1 MRVASPSSSVSTS
14 QVAPSTPVVK
24 PEPPPAP
31 KPVRDA
37 LVKPVAAQPAPKRTT
52 APRAKPVD
60 YRVRPGDTM
69 SGIAAKN
76 DLSLKQLIKLNPQ
89 VKNPSLIHVG
99 EVVHLAAKKSAPK
112 TASYTVKSGD
122 TFGEIAKAHGLT
134 TPQLSRLNPQVKDIN
149 LIHPGD
155 KLRVKAKRPQQPS
168 TPSTPSTPSM
178 PSTPSTPSQP
188 SSGPQAAERAGMP
201 NTVGWSQ
208 AKEFALY
215 SDFVNKFGDA
225 QAKKDLA
232 AGKRVVLSLRNSTPM
247 TSDQPYY
254 GKYDDRIVVLWKDRA
269 GPHVVE
275 LAANTEPNRR
285 WSIEANNSSKPVGR
299 LATGQTIRYHKTW
312 STKFGN
318 HLQPYGNPY
327 AQRDENRNYR
337 FEKNEKKYNGSWG
350 GELMYIHSAYDGN
363 TGSQGCQTMDPGR
376 FASFWRALGSQ
387 SDFSNVLVDVTKG

>member
-1 MRVASPSSSVSTS
+1 MRVASTSSSVSTS
-14 QVAPSTPVVK
+14 QVATPTPVVK

-31 KPVRDA
+31 KPKAPRDA
-37 LVKPVAAQPAPKRTT
+37 LVKPVAEKAAPKRAT
-52 APRAKPVD
+52 APRATPTD

-99 EVVHLAAKKSAPK
+99 EVIHLAKKRAPPK
-112 TASYTVKSGD
+112 TTTYTVKSGD

-134 TPQLSRLNPQVKDIN
+134 TPQLSKLNPQVKDIN
-149 LIHPGD
+149 LIHPGE
-155 KLRVKAKRPQQPS
+155 KLRVKAKAPQQPS
-168 TPSTPSTPSM
+168 TPSTPTT

-188 SSGPQAAERAGMP
+188 QPSGPQAAERAGMP

-232 AGKRVVLSLRNSTPM
+232 AGKRVVLSLRNDTPM
-247 TSDQPYY
+247 TSDKYY
-254 GKYDDRIVVLWKDRA
+254 GAYDDRMVVLWKDKS

-299 LATGQTIRYHKTW
+299 IATGQTVRYYKTW
-312 STKFGN
+312 SSKFGN

-337 FEKNEKKYNGSWG
+337 FDKNEKKYNGSWG
-350 GELMYIHSAYDGN
+350 GQLMYIHRAYDGN
-363 TGSQGCQTMDPGR
+363 TGSQGCQTLDPSH
-376 FASFWRALGSQ
+376 FDSFWRALGSQ
-387 SDFSNVLVDVTKG
+387 RDFSNVLVDVTKG